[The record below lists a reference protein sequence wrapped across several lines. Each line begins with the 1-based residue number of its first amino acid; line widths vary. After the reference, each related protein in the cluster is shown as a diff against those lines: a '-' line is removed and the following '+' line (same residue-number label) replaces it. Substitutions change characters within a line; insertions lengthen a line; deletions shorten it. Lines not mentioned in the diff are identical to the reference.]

1 MKSDPTAQERKN
13 DHIKLAFE
21 AQTNSLDIDQRFQYE
36 PLFFQSDQD
45 LPEIEFL
52 GKQLQT
58 PIWVSSMT
66 GGTEKARK
74 INENLARACSHF
86 KMGMG
91 LGSCRSLLD
100 SNDRLEDFNLRH
112 IIGNDLPF
120 YANLGVAQ
128 VEQLLKLGQID
139 KVNQLIEKLQVDGLI
154 IHVNPLQ
161 EWLQP
166 EGDKF
171 TQSPMQTIQQFLEIS
186 KIPLIIKEV
195 GQGMGKESLKFLM
208 KLPIQAIEFAAHGGT
223 NFAKLELL
231 RSDDVQQELF
241 NSITK
246 IGHSYTQMIEF
257 VNEIQEENPDKVL
270 CNQFIISGGVKNFLD
285 GYYGMNKIQGNA
297 VYGQASTLLK
307 YAENS
312 YEAVHEYIES
322 QIKGLK
328 LAQSCLIVKK

>member
-1 MKSDPTAQERKN
+1 MKLDPTAQERKS

-21 AQTNSLDIDQRFQYE
+21 AQTSSLDIDSRFQYE
-36 PLFFQSDQD
+36 PLFFQSNQD
-45 LPEIEFL
+45 LPEITFL
-52 GKQLQT
+52 DKNLQT

-100 SNDRLEDFNLRH
+100 SNDRLDDFNLRP
-112 IIGNDLPF
+112 IIGDDLPF
-120 YANLGVAQ
+120 YANLGIAQ
-128 VEQLLKLGQID
+128 VEQLLKSGQID
-139 KVNQLIEKLQVDGLI
+139 KVNQLVEKLKVDGLI
-154 IHVNPLQ
+154 IHINPLQ

-166 EGDKF
+166 EGDIL
-171 TQSPMQTIQQFLEIS
+171 TQSPIETIQQFLEIS
-186 KIPLIIKEV
+186 KIPLIVKEV
-195 GQGMGKESLKFLM
+195 GQGMGKESLRFLM
-208 KLPIQAIEFAAHGGT
+208 SLPIQAIEFAAHGGT

-231 RSDDVQQELF
+231 RSDDVQQELYH
-241 NSITK
+241 SITK

-257 VNEIQEENPDKVL
+257 VNEIHSENPEKVL
-270 CNQFIISGGVKNFLD
+270 CNQFIISGGIKNFLD
-285 GYYGMNKIQGNA
+285 GYYGMNAINGRA

-307 YAENS
+307 YAEQS
-312 YEAVHEYIES
+312 YEALHNYIES

>member
-36 PLFFQSDQD
+36 PLFFQSEQD

-74 INENLARACSHF
+74 INENLAKACSHF

-100 SNDRLEDFNLRH
+100 SNDRLDDFNLRH

-171 TQSPMQTIQQFLEIS
+171 TQSPMETIQQFLEIS

>member
-36 PLFFQSDQD
+36 PLFFQSEQD

-74 INENLARACSHF
+74 INENLAKACSHF

-100 SNDRLEDFNLRH
+100 SNDRLDDFNLRH

-171 TQSPMQTIQQFLEIS
+171 TQSPMETIQQFLEIS

-257 VNEIQEENPDKVL
+257 VNEIQEENSDKVL

>member
-171 TQSPMQTIQQFLEIS
+171 TQSPMETIQQFLEIS

-328 LAQSCLIVKK
+328 LAQTCLIVKK

>member
-1 MKSDPTAQERKN
+1 MKLDPTAQSRKS

-21 AQTNSLDIDQRFQYE
+21 SQSNSLEIDQRFHYE
-36 PLFFQSDQD
+36 PLFYQSNQD

-52 GKQLQT
+52 GKNLQT

-171 TQSPMQTIQQFLEIS
+171 TQSPMETIQQFLEIS

-195 GQGMGKESLKFLM
+195 GQGMGKESLKLLM

>member
-1 MKSDPTAQERKN
+1 MKSDPTAQARKN
-13 DHIKLAFE
+13 DHIELAFK

-36 PLFFQSDQD
+36 PLFFQSEQD

-66 GGTEKARK
+66 GGTQKARK

-100 SNDRLEDFNLRH
+100 SNDRLDDFNLRP
-112 IIGNDLPF
+112 IIGDDLPF

-139 KVNQLIEKLQVDGLI
+139 KVYQLVEKLKVDGLI

-171 TQSPMQTIQQFLEIS
+171 TQSPIETIQQFLEIS

-195 GQGMGKESLKFLM
+195 GQGMGKESLKLLM

-231 RSDDVQQELF
+231 RSDDVQQELY

-246 IGHSYTQMIEF
+246 IGHSYAQMIEF
-257 VNEIQEENPDKVL
+257 VNEIQEENPNKIL

-285 GYYGMNKIQGNA
+285 GYYGMNMIQGNA

>member
-13 DHIKLAFE
+13 DHIQLAFE

-100 SNDRLEDFNLRH
+100 SNDRLDDFNLRH

-171 TQSPMQTIQQFLEIS
+171 TQSPMETIQQFLEIS

-312 YEAVHEYIES
+312 YEALHVYIES

-328 LAQSCLIVKK
+328 LAQTCLIVKK

>member
-1 MKSDPTAQERKN
+1 
-13 DHIKLAFE
+13 
-21 AQTNSLDIDQRFQYE
+21 
-36 PLFFQSDQD
+36 
-45 LPEIEFL
+45 
-52 GKQLQT
+52 
-58 PIWVSSMT
+58 MT

-74 INENLARACSHF
+74 INENLAKACSHF

-100 SNDRLEDFNLRH
+100 SNDRLDDFNLRH

-171 TQSPMQTIQQFLEIS
+171 TQSPMETIQQFLEIS

-328 LAQSCLIVKK
+328 LAQTCLIVKK

>member
-1 MKSDPTAQERKN
+1 MKSDPTAQARKN
-13 DHIKLAFE
+13 DHIELAFK

-36 PLFFQSDQD
+36 PLFFQSEQD

-66 GGTEKARK
+66 GGTQKARK

-100 SNDRLEDFNLRH
+100 SNDRLDDFNLRP
-112 IIGNDLPF
+112 IIGDDLPF

-139 KVNQLIEKLQVDGLI
+139 KVYQLVEKLKVDGLI

-171 TQSPMQTIQQFLEIS
+171 TQSPIETIQQFLEIS

-195 GQGMGKESLKFLM
+195 GQGMGKESLKLLM
-208 KLPIQAIEFAAHGGT
+208 KLPIQAFEFAAHGGT

-231 RSDDVQQELF
+231 RSDDVQQELY

-246 IGHSYTQMIEF
+246 IGHSYVQMIEF
-257 VNEIQEENPDKVL
+257 VNEIQEENPNKIL

-285 GYYGMNKIQGNA
+285 GYYGMNMIQGNA

>member
-1 MKSDPTAQERKN
+1 MKSDPTAQARKN
-13 DHIKLAFE
+13 DHIELAFK

-36 PLFFQSDQD
+36 PLFFQSEQD

-66 GGTEKARK
+66 GGTQKARK

-100 SNDRLEDFNLRH
+100 SNDRLDDFNLRS
-112 IIGNDLPF
+112 IIGDDLPF

-139 KVNQLIEKLQVDGLI
+139 KVYQLVEKLKVDGLI

-171 TQSPMQTIQQFLEIS
+171 TQSPIETIQQFLEIS

-195 GQGMGKESLKFLM
+195 GQGMGKESLKLLM
-208 KLPIQAIEFAAHGGT
+208 KLPIQAFEFAAHGGT

-231 RSDDVQQELF
+231 RSDDVQQELY

-246 IGHSYTQMIEF
+246 IGHSYAQMIEF
-257 VNEIQEENPDKVL
+257 VNEIQEENPNKIL

-285 GYYGMNKIQGNA
+285 GYYGMNMIQGNA